1 MFRQLIIF
9 LLLVF
14 FFFSCAVR
22 PYSYFSM
29 IEESKSR
36 TFLSKIKKKFHIYKM
51 ETVVTSPYFFS
62 MEKSKILLG
71 RESIKNIVKL
81 CQKNNKRYFA
91 LLSPMEL
98 SNVDRSLVNT
108 VDTLIKTIE
117 VRSIEKEQKNN
128 KASFKVDFILLDK
141 PVVAFVVWDSEK
153 F

>member
-1 MFRQLIIF
+1 
-9 LLLVF
+9 
-14 FFFSCAVR
+14 
-22 PYSYFSM
+22 
-29 IEESKSR
+29 
-36 TFLSKIKKKFHIYKM
+36 
-51 ETVVTSPYFFS
+51 
-62 MEKSKILLG
+62 
-71 RESIKNIVKL
+71 
-81 CQKNNKRYFA
+81 
-91 LLSPMEL
+91 MEL